1 MILQRY
7 ENVQKENHMKGL
19 TKKRIVVA
27 NSAAVT
33 ERFVTIGD
41 PLNAGLNA
49 YFDKVNA
56 GGGICGREIQL
67 VHINDNNDAECARS
81 ILQHFV
87 KTDEVFALVCHHGST
102 IVSATLEDIRRCGIP
117 VVFFATGIG
126 DLYVKEAK
134 TAREGRNCFPIQPI
148 YISEGKILVARSVS
162 DFHAFSIGVIYSC
175 DDTGLDLLRGI
186 RAQAE
191 ELSVPITTH
200 SVAPDAVD
208 VSEVA
213 RDVLEQEVDFI
224 ILAASRKPAVTI
236 AHELAQQGSRVPV
249 ITSYANMSNTV
260 ANRLYQQVGGQFPIY
275 APSWLDYQGENHDW
289 LEETACWMGDYMMN
303 TYAHCGWLAG
313 YVFCEGLRRLGDEPP
328 TWQRFVEAMEEAP
341 IRFPFGGTVDYTGG
355 KRMGTLEMN
364 LYQLDPDAPIGWRQI
379 DSLRSINELL
389 QKCPMGAHTGS

>member
-1 MILQRY
+1 
-7 ENVQKENHMKGL
+7 MKGL
-19 TKKRIVVA
+19 TKEKIIVA

-56 GGGICGREIQL
+56 EGGICGRKIQL
-67 VHINDNNDAECARS
+67 VHINDNNDPECARS

-87 KTDEVFALVCHHGST
+87 ETDEVFALVCHHGST

-126 DLYVKEAK
+126 DLYVKKAR

-162 DFHAFSIGVIYSC
+162 DFQASNIGVIYSC

-191 ELSVPITTH
+191 ELGVAIATH
-200 SVAPDAVD
+200 SVEPEATD
-208 VSEVA
+208 VSEV
-213 RDVLEQEVDFI
+213 VQSMLEQDVDFM
-224 ILAASRKPAVTI
+224 ILAASRKPVVTI
-236 AHELAQQGSRVPV
+236 ARELARQGSQVPV

-260 ANRLYQQVGGQFPIY
+260 ANRLYQQTGDQFPIY

-289 LEETACWMGDYMMN
+289 LEEAACWMGDYMMN

-313 YVFCEGLRRLGDEPP
+313 YVFCEGLRRLGKETP
-328 TWQRFVEAMEEAP
+328 TRERFVEVMEEAP

-355 KRMGTLEMN
+355 KRLGTLEMN
-364 LYQLDPDAPIGWRQI
+364 LYQLDLSAPIGWRQI
-379 DSLRSINELL
+379 DSLRSIDELL
-389 QKCPMGAHTGS
+389 EKCHTGVYSRS